1 MRSPAVSLK
10 KQMSYANAKSI
21 PYVSIA
27 GENEIAQ
34 GKITL
39 KNMVTGEQQ
48 LISPDEMVAT
58 IMKDWKIKKSV
69 LICANLWTKNSDHIW
84 FL

>member
-1 MRSPAVSLK
+1 MDMK
-10 KQMSYANAKSI
+10 KQMGYANAKSI
-21 PYVSIA
+21 PYVAIA

-58 IMKDWKIKKSV
+58 IMKDWKIKR
-69 LICANLWTKNSDHIW
+69 LNFYRIDII
-84 FL
+84 